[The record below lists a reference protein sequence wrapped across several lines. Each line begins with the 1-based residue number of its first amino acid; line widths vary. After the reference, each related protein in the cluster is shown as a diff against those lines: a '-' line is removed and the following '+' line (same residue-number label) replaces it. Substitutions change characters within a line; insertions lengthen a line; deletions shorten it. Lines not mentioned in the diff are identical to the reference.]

1 MHSLSE
7 LDLTISVF
15 TQIYTSV
22 VGDCTYICKKVG
34 TLSIE
39 KEFFCV
45 CGLLN
50 WLPLHYSRHG
60 KMGSQSAK

>member
-50 WLPLHYSRHG
+50 WLPLH
-60 KMGSQSAK
+60 